1 MDEFGH
7 KIISNLTVEGR
18 RLSRVRSTDGFLL
31 RPDTQ
36 QHLLKLG
43 LLLLPIE
50 TSIEWRVRYEL
61 EDKHSGQKVC
71 YITTSDLCPLP
82 DIEHEIID
90 CGSFSVTDLL
100 PFYDPKV
107 LMSEGVSYNYLDYLF
122 NQKYTYKLGE
132 KETLTVLHDAD
143 AYLKNNL
150 QVLIGQL
157 RDIKLDWNDPNTIIN
172 ISSVLVNIIRNGKYD
187 DVEDVLNG
195 INLDFQ
201 NYLSSRYFTLA
212 TSSYMKKPKMVNRV
226 LPYLNHIHN
235 RTEKIALIVI
245 DGMTYWQYLVLEKE
259 LREKG
264 IGTTDDMIMAWLPS
278 ITKLSRQAL
287 FRGNTPMKQYVQSPA
302 EESKLWTEYWEK
314 RGFPLYDIK
323 YTHGSL
329 MADDYTCHRQAFV
342 DVDLDHKMH
351 SSSNNKDLYDLT
363 LNWSKDAANDIR
375 TLHEHGY
382 QIYITTDHGNV
393 FAHGWRQLS
402 SEEKTF
408 LYEKESRGSRHLIYD
423 SEKPLLHFLECNR
436 DIKEMLVTRDE
447 WTVWYAPYCFKSSD
461 EITHGGAHFLELA
474 IPFVRIDKE

>member
-1 MDEFGH
+1 M
-7 KIISNLTVEGR
+7 
-18 RLSRVRSTDGFLL
+18 
-31 RPDTQ
+31 
-36 QHLLKLG
+36 
-43 LLLLPIE
+43 LLPIE

-172 ISSVLVNIIRNGKYD
+172 ISRVLVNIIRNGKYD

-235 RTEKIALIVI
+235 RTEKIALIIV
-245 DGMTYWQYLVLEKE
+245 DGMTYWQYLVLENE
-259 LREKG
+259 LNEKG
-264 IGTTDDMIMAWLPS
+264 IETTDDMIMAWLPS

-314 RGFPLYDIK
+314 KGFPLYDIK

-351 SSSNNKDLYDLT
+351 SSSDNKDLYDLT

-375 TLHEHGY
+375 TLREHGY